1 MWQCCGVCVNKRRSD
16 SRNLVVVWK
25 LVILAIAVCL
35 NITLAVRLIWGP
47 QSVLSYRELRTQQV
61 ALETELAAQETHN
74 ALLSREIRLLQ
85 SDERYVEK
93 IIRQRLNYVKENEI
107 LYLFDTGQSAAAR
120 GAEGNERKN

>member
-1 MWQCCGVCVNKRRSD
+1 MNKRRSD

-47 QSVLSYRELRTQQV
+47 QSVLSYRELRTQQA